1 MKLPRNRL
9 PINQIDST
17 ANFQLLILYTIIA
30 YYIATIRV
38 EPQALVIQAPTKHR
52 NHPSRTVFPEIGFIS
67 EGEMFEVRFALKKL
81 FNVIASEVITCLPCL
96 ILKIISLTSFFLPVA
111 CLQSW

>member
-1 MKLPRNRL
+1 LIHHSWKLQRNRL

-38 EPQALVIQAPTKHR
+38 EAQALMIQAQIKHR
-52 NHPSRTVFPEIGFIS
+52 NQANSIVLSEIGFIS
-67 EGEMFEVRFALKKL
+67 EGR
-81 FNVIASEVITCLPCL
+81 NV
-96 ILKIISLTSFFLPVA
+96 
-111 CLQSW
+111 